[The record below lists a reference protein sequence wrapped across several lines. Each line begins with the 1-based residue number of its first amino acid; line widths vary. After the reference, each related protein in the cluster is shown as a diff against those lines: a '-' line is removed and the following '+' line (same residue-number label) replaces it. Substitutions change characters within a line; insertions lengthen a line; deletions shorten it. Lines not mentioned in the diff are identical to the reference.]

1 MDCGGSVSAAHW
13 TVDLPVVFSLGRDDC
28 EINNEYPSR
37 GGGGAE
43 ALWDEHGCGAGPRPD
58 ERLRQLLP
66 SDVAVLELPDVVR
79 VREGAVAAGQDERVV
94 VRDAV

>member
-1 MDCGGSVSAAHW
+1 MRLIKCLS
-13 TVDLPVVFSLGRDDC
+13 P
-28 EINNEYPSR
+28 R
-37 GGGGAE
+37 GGRAK
-43 ALWDEHGCGAGPRPD
+43 ALGDEHGGGAGPRPD